1 MEVLGGRK
9 QKPLN
14 FDQSTL
20 SFHRYHKCGNEIL
33 VRATASIS
41 VAVSVSVWVSVP
53 FGIYPLNT
61 LYICSSVFHARKI
74 YPYNWSRTSRKTQ
87 KGFRSRLRRAENMV
101 DIKVLLVFAQY
112 PSEKFSAGVYCP
124 QYMYNQFGNFS
135 VWIFS
140 RPGNQKRNWQQ
151 RAISLVM
158 GLVCIANIGVRAGWG

>member
-1 MEVLGGRK
+1 MAGEPSPGAPESP
-9 QKPLN
+9 PLEK
-14 FDQSTL
+14 FLPT
-20 SFHRYHKCGNEIL
+20 
-33 VRATASIS
+33 
-41 VAVSVSVWVSVP
+41 
-53 FGIYPLNT
+53 PL
-61 LYICSSVFHARKI
+61 
-74 YPYNWSRTSRKTQ
+74 Q